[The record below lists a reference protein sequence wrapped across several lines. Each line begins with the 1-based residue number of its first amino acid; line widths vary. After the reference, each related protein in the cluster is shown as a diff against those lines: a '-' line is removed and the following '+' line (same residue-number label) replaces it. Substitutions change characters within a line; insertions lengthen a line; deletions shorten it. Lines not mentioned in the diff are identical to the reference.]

1 MVHISHFTDNPHNS
15 SIFGSEE
22 LSLARH
28 SNHSAV
34 TNPWE
39 DQDVKGSSKAFGL
52 GGSLHQSTAKTKTKN
67 LIAKDKVTIVT
78 PTTSMS
84 HNVTTKLEQF
94 CTEKLLQNKRRL
106 TTLYG
111 RQREIRLLETELNQ
125 ICSKT
130 TTGTKK
136 INGKDHETN
145 SHHRSLC
152 LIRGLSGEGKTA
164 LALSLKDPAKHR
176 GAFFVQGK
184 FDLAQIGEPYSG
196 IKAAMRQLCREISQ
210 LPPRKLSDP
219 SKRPTLDDLQEAVA
233 EQLDWE
239 MDLLC
244 QVVPELE
251 VLLKPAAAET
261 TKSPGPLQRLFSVRD
276 CMSQRVI
283 SAMSTRKV
291 THFQSKHSLRRVNSH
306 DSDDKSKAIEKT
318 ASLKNPF
325 RSSIASPHP
334 ISTESTVTTV
344 TTTTTTS
351 RQRTRKQDRRKQQ
364 PGQKTAGTGI
374 QRQLV
379 VDETATV
386 NTSTT
391 TEEAPLRCQK
401 TTDKKAGFRRQKTA
415 EAGLQRRPT
424 VETTTIN
431 NYNAKSAGDRLQ
443 FAMRK
448 LIRLISGFV
457 PLVLLCDDAQFSDTA
472 SLSIL
477 KGWITDDTI
486 PSLLMIW
493 TYRSNMV
500 DDNHFVTKTL
510 QEIQSVQ
517 DEKKIAI
524 HDFAIGELHQGDV
537 NAMIADLLDIPPEQV
552 KELTAIIHQRT
563 RGNVF
568 FVMQYLLSL
577 TQKGLLKY
585 NMGCCQWNW
594 NLQDIQF
601 GSTATDNV
609 VDLMRE
615 KLEQSCTA
623 RKLLPLAACIGT
635 TFDAQVLQAVITA
648 ADDYPIFLDVLGSVF
663 ALEQS
668 DFGGDIDN
676 QLHQLESEGFIEASS
691 ATTFSFLHD
700 KVLEGSISLIPEA
713 ELDNLKYTMGYILL
727 ENQER
732 LEAQGVEQLTFLLVN
747 LINPQLERLPAEKQI
762 ALYEL
767 NCAAAEEAYVAAAF
781 RRSAVYYKAAISL
794 LPERHW
800 ETMYEESL
808 YLYTTA
814 AESEMCLGNYDQ
826 MKSYSNVVLAL
837 DCPIQDKIHVYRIIM
852 DAHMANAEVQ
862 EALKECLSV
871 LGSLKFHLPKTL
883 LGPRTL
889 AAVANIKL
897 HKKKWTPDSLR
908 RLPVSKDPMD
918 EAISKLH
925 DSLIIFSMMTW
936 PEAWPLCIIMACRH
950 VIDRGLTRYSAVPFA
965 WMTMIIQNVFM
976 DFQWA
981 KEHAEVT
988 CSLMDKF
995 QNREIESRI
1004 SLVLNICT
1012 AHWTAPI
1019 QLSGKALTI
1028 GYKRGMECCDLDS
1041 AFWNAHFIN
1050 ESALYSGTNLALV
1063 EKDVESY
1070 TKNEMDYKMFKHAD
1084 CLKSVWQLVLNLRG
1098 RSSNT
1103 TILTGTAHDEEAAL
1117 NMLETSNDLHH
1128 LSHLQKDRLFAAAF
1142 FGDFEL
1148 AANLGLSTID
1158 MICKVLIGQYST
1170 LVSRFILGV
1179 ACYEMARQRP
1189 KRKKEYI
1196 GAAKK
1201 QRKQIRKW
1209 FSMGCPGAHHY
1220 VLFLDAENAA
1230 SKGKLE
1236 DAIEFYQR
1244 TITLAGRTG
1253 YLHDR
1258 SLACERLAALYLRM
1272 DDVVSAKHRLIEAR
1286 DLSEEWGAMK
1296 RVELLDEKLKSLF

>member
-1 MVHISHFTDNPHNS
+1 MANRSTIFASEDLSLPRHGNRPTMANHS
-15 SIFGSEE
+15 SIFASEE
-22 LSLARH
+22 LSLPRH
-28 SNHSAV
+28 GNFLSSSV
-34 TNPWE
+34 TSNPWD
-39 DQDVKGSSKAFGL
+39 DQDVQRTQTRNQRPARQKS
-52 GGSLHQSTAKTKTKN
+52 
-67 LIAKDKVTIVT
+67 IIDKDRVTIVNPST
-78 PTTSMS
+78 AMS
-84 HNVTTKLEQF
+84 HRVNTKLGQF
-94 CTEKLLQNKRRL
+94 CTEKLLQCKRRL
-106 TTLYG
+106 TKLYG

-125 ICSKT
+125 ICNKT
-130 TTGTKK
+130 
-136 INGKDHETN
+136 NC
-145 SHHRSLC
+145 HHRSLC

-164 LALSLKDPAKHR
+164 LALSLKDPAER
-176 GAFFVQGK
+176 QGAFFVQGK

-210 LPPRKLSDP
+210 LPRRKLSDQ
-219 SKRPTLDDLQEAVA
+219 SKKPTLEDLQEAVA

-251 VLLKPAAAET
+251 VLLKPKAGAAET
-261 TKSPGPLQRLFSVRD
+261 TKSPGPIQKLFL
-276 CMSQRVI
+276 
-283 SAMSTRKV
+283 KV
-291 THFQSKHSLRRVNSH
+291 S
-306 DSDDKSKAIEKT
+306 E
-318 ASLKNPF
+318 
-325 RSSIASPHP
+325 
-334 ISTESTVTTV
+334 
-344 TTTTTTS
+344 TTS
-351 RQRTRKQDRRKQQ
+351 QQQR
-364 PGQKTAGTGI
+364 PSGQSFGSFGSKKTPI
-374 QRQLV
+374 
-379 VDETATV
+379 
-386 NTSTT
+386 
-391 TEEAPLRCQK
+391 
-401 TTDKKAGFRRQKTA
+401 KAGFRRQKA
-415 EAGLQRRPT
+415 VHAADA
-424 VETTTIN
+424 TTTIN

-443 FAMRK
+443 FAMRQ
-448 LIRLISGFV
+448 LIRLITGFV

-500 DDNHFVTKTL
+500 NDNHFVTKTL
-510 QEIQSVQ
+510 QEIQEVK

-524 HDFAIGELHQGDV
+524 HEIAIGELHQGDV
-537 NAMIADLLDIPPEQV
+537 NAMIADILDMPPEQV
-552 KELTAIIHQRT
+552 KELTDTIHHRT
-563 RGNVF
+563 HGNVF

-577 TQKGLLKY
+577 AQKGLLNY

-594 NLQDIQF
+594 NLQDIRF

-615 KLEQSCTA
+615 KLEQSPTA
-623 RKLLPLAACIGT
+623 RRLLPLAACIGT
-635 TFDAQVLQAVITA
+635 TFDAQVLQAVMMA
-648 ADDYPIFLDVLGSVF
+648 ADDHPIFLDVLGS
-663 ALEQS
+663 
-668 DFGGDIDN
+668 DFVLVSNFGVDIDN

-691 ATTFSFLHD
+691 KTTFSFLHD

-713 ELDNLKYTMGYILL
+713 KLDYLKYTMGYILL
-727 ENQER
+727 ENRES
-732 LEAQGVEQLTFLLVN
+732 LEALGVEQLTFLLVN
-747 LINPQLERLPAEKQI
+747 LINPKMERLPDEKRMEMF
-762 ALYEL
+762 EL
-767 NCAAAEEAYVAAAF
+767 NWAAAEEAYIAAAF

-800 ETMYEESL
+800 ETMYDESL
-808 YLYTTA
+808 YLYTSA

-826 MKSYSNVVLAL
+826 MKAYSNVVLAL

-852 DAHMANAEVQ
+852 DAHMAKAEVQ
-862 EALKECLSV
+862 EALNESLSV
-871 LGSLKFHLPKTL
+871 LESLKFHVPKTM

-889 AAVANIKL
+889 SAIANIKL
-897 HKKKWTPDSLR
+897 HKKKWKPDSLR
-908 RLPVSKDPMD
+908 RLPVSTDPVD

-925 DSLIIFSMMTW
+925 DTLIMFSMIAW

-995 QNREIESRI
+995 QNPEIESRI
-1004 SLVLNICT
+1004 SMVLNIFT
-1012 AHWTAPI
+1012 IHWSAPI
-1019 QLSGKALTI
+1019 QQSGKALTI

-1041 AFWNAHFIN
+1041 AFWNAQFIN
-1050 ESALYSGTNLALV
+1050 ESALYSGTNLALI

-1098 RSSNT
+1098 CSSNT

-1117 NMLETSNDLHH
+1117 KMLDTSNDLHH

-1142 FGDFEL
+1142 FGDFEM
-1148 AANLGLSTID
+1148 AADLGLSAID
-1158 MICKVLIGQYST
+1158 MICKVLTGQYST
-1170 LVSRFILGV
+1170 LVARFIVGV
-1179 ACYEMARQRP
+1179 GCYEMARQRP

-1196 GAAKK
+1196 RAATK
-1201 QRKQIRKW
+1201 QRKQIRQW
-1209 FSMGCPGAHHY
+1209 FSMGCPGAQHY
-1220 VLFLDAENAA
+1220 ALFLDAEHAA
-1230 SKGKLE
+1230 SKEKVE
-1236 DAIEFYQR
+1236 DAIQFYQR

-1258 SLACERLAALYLRM
+1258 SLACERLATLYLRM
-1272 DDVVSAKHRLIEAR
+1272 DDMASAKARLIEAR

-1296 RVELLDEKLKSLF
+1296 RVELLDNKLKSLF